1 MSFFEKQWK
10 SVLGVIVIFLVIGL
24 GLVTKATLNI
34 SKEKKSQENFFLI
47 EKKYSDYKTK
57 KAQPADVKADAKETK
72 AKTPA
77 ELATN
82 LAGIKKDFENFL
94 ATDSTSKAGQMAALY
109 YSEILLDEK
118 NKEQAQATL
127 QKAQNNDS
135 GLVNTLVQQQL
146 GQVLADM
153 DKCTEAIT
161 VWQKVIDRKEASF
174 LHNELKIQQA
184 LCYQKTNDLKKAE
197 ELLTNVANQKPENA
211 MDGGDSSSV
220 KEAAKYLRLIQFKKV
235 SGT

>member
-1 MSFFEKQWK
+1 MSFLEKQWK
-10 SVLGVIVIFLVIGL
+10 AIVGVVVIILVVGL
-24 GLVTKATLNI
+24 GIVAKTTMNI
-34 SKEKKSQENFFLI
+34 SSEKKAQENFFLI

-57 KAQPADVKADAKETK
+57 KATPPVVDPK

-77 ELATN
+77 AAPDLSGE
-82 LAGIKKDFENFL
+82 LAGIKKDFEAFL
-94 ATDSTSKAGQMAALY
+94 ATDSSTKAGQMAALY
-109 YSEILLDEK
+109 YAEILIDE
-118 NKEQAQATL
+118 NKKDAALTTL

-146 GQVLADM
+146 GQVLADL
-153 DKCTEAIT
+153 DKCADAIS
-161 VWQKVIDRKEASF
+161 VWQKVVDRKQAAF
-174 LHNELKIQQA
+174 LHNDVKIQQA

-197 ELLTNVANQKPENA
+197 EILTNIANQKPDTKSESF
-211 MDGGDSSSV
+211 DSSTSA